1 MVTPN
6 QQLRKMENTLITNL
20 WTTKLSDEN
29 CVRKSFHPN
38 IIECVEYMHSNYVQ
52 FQALYIIYTLIAAN
66 TAGDRFQFQVK

>member
-6 QQLRKMENTLITNL
+6 QQLINMENTLITNL
-20 WTTKLSDEN
+20 WTTKRSDEK
-29 CVRKSFHPN
+29 CVRKRFHPN

-66 TAGDRFQFQVK
+66 TADDRFQF